1 MSNTSQRTAL
11 IIGSIVI
18 IALGAI
24 LILSSVAGPTGP
36 AAAPPAAAPTAA
48 PPASSVA
55 DIPYPEIQ
63 RVSPGDARA
72 ALELKQAVIVD
83 VRDADSY
90 ASKHIAGAINI
101 PLSELEARL
110 KELDPNQWII
120 TYCT

>member
-1 MSNTSQRTAL
+1 MPNNSQRTAL
-11 IIGSIVI
+11 ILGSIVI
-18 IALGAI
+18 IVLGAI
-24 LILSSVAGPTGP
+24 LILSAVAGPTGP

-48 PPASSVA
+48 PPAA
-55 DIPYPEIQ
+55 AEIPYPEIK

-83 VRDADSY
+83 VRDAESY

-101 PLSELEARL
+101 PLGELEARL
-110 KELDPNQWII
+110 KELDPNEWII

>member
-36 AAAPPAAAPTAA
+36 AAAPPAAVPTAA

-55 DIPYPEIQ
+55 DIPYPEIK

>member
-55 DIPYPEIQ
+55 DIPYPEIK

>member
-36 AAAPPAAAPTAA
+36 AAAPPAAGPTAA

-55 DIPYPEIQ
+55 DIPYPEIK